1 MSRPLAIAAGGT
13 GGHMFPALAL
23 AAELERRGREVL
35 LLTDAR
41 GARFAGDYPIKRVM
55 AASPSGN
62 LLAKASAA
70 VRLGV
75 GIAQSYVALR
85 RARPGAL
92 AAFGGYASIP
102 PALAATR
109 LRLPYVLHE
118 QNAVLG
124 RANRLIARQ
133 SRRVA
138 LAFDATRGLPPGIGA
153 VDVVGNPVRPGFAAG
168 ARAPAPSPT
177 ADGDIRLLI
186 MGGSQGAKVFSDL
199 VPAALEALP
208 EAERKRL
215 RVVQQCRPEDLE
227 RVRAAYV
234 EAGIEAELASF
245 FNDVPARMRAAHLL
259 VSRSGASTIAE
270 LLYAGKPAVLVPYP
284 HAADDHQHAN
294 AKALADAGAAH
305 FFLQSGLDAERLTR
319 EFAALIANP
328 TTLDEM
334 AQAARMLARPEA
346 AERLADMLLEVELKG
361 SL

>member
-1 MSRPLAIAAGGT
+1 MNRPLAIAAGGT

-41 GARFAGDYPIKRVM
+41 GARFAGDYPIKRVL

-62 LLAKASAA
+62 LIAKASAA

-75 GIAQSYVALR
+75 GTAQAYVALR

-102 PALAATR
+102 PALAAAR
-109 LRLPYVLHE
+109 LGLPYILHE

-124 RANRLIARQ
+124 RANRLIARR

-138 LAFDATRGLPPGIGA
+138 LAFEATRGLPPGVGP
-153 VDVVGNPVRPGFAAG
+153 VSVVGNPVRPGFAAY
-168 ARAPAPSPT
+168 ASSPAPT
-177 ADGDIRLLI
+177 AATGGDVRLLV

-199 VPAALEALP
+199 LPTALKALP
-208 EAERKRL
+208 EVQRGRL

-227 RVRAAYV
+227 RVRTAYA

-294 AKALADAGAAH
+294 AKALADAGAAYL
-305 FFLQSGLDAERLTR
+305 FLQSALDAERLTR

-334 AQAARMLARPEA
+334 AQAARTLARPEA
-346 AERLADMLLEVELKG
+346 AECLANMLLEVESEGL
-361 SL
+361 L